1 MDIHSDVPQPEG
13 GRDLSRGILIR
24 FGQVALVF
32 AVQAIVLF
40 SAANKLAWLWAWV
53 FLGICVVSMSV
64 NSFFMLRTD
73 PETIAERGR
82 VKETRRW
89 DKLVGGLW
97 ALLLFLAVPLVAG
110 LDERFGWTA
119 ALTPACNIAGA
130 VLLACG
136 LGFGGWAMISNAYFS
151 TAVRI
156 QTDRGHHVCRSGP
169 YRFVRHPGYVGFAV
183 QSVGTPILLGSCW
196 ALIPGVGAAILMV
209 IRTSLEDRMLQAELT
224 GYREFAEDV
233 RYRLIPGVW

>member
-1 MDIHSDVPQPEG
+1 MHPDVMQPEG
-13 GRDLSRGILIR
+13 RSDLSRGILIR

-32 AVQAIVLF
+32 VVQAVVLF
-40 SAANKLAWLWAWV
+40 AAANQLGWVWAWV

-64 NSFFMLRTD
+64 NSFFMLRTS

-82 VKETRRW
+82 AKETQRW

-97 ALLLFLAVPLVAG
+97 AILLFLAVPLVAG
-110 LDERFGWTA
+110 LDARFGWTA
-119 ALTPACNIAGA
+119 ALTPASNIAGA
-130 VLLACG
+130 VMLACG
-136 LGFGGWAMISNAYFS
+136 LGLGGWAMVSNAFFS

-156 QTDRGHHVCRSGP
+156 QSDRGHQVCRSGP
-169 YRFVRHPGYVGFAV
+169 YRFVRHPGYAGFV
-183 QSVGTPILLGSCW
+183 LQSIGTPVLLSSSW
-196 ALIPGVGAAILMV
+196 ALIPGIGAAMLMV

-224 GYREFAEDV
+224 GYREYAGDV